1 MRIEKRE
8 LKVIEKIGIIG
19 GGIMGGGLVRHFLGK
34 GFRVVLVEA
43 DESLAQKGRARL
55 EKSWR
60 TEIGKGRLSEEQAAA
75 WRENFQAGSGLDRLE
90 GMDVVIEAVSED
102 LALKQGLLS
111 RLEKHVGPE
120 AVICSNT
127 SAIPISAIAAA
138 LSVPGRFLGTH
149 FFNPPHVM
157 PLVELVPGMDTS
169 PEVVELISAFLSS
182 AGKKVVR
189 IKECPGFLVNRILGA
204 FMNEAMW
211 LLQDVAGIRELD
223 ACAREI
229 GLPMGPATLGDMVGW
244 DVIHASNRTL
254 EMYYG
259 KRFELPPL
267 FEEIRS
273 RQRYGAKSGK
283 GFYDHTQ
290 TPPEMTSDLA
300 PASRSLDAKDL
311 DLVRT
316 RLRSAILAEGIRCL
330 DEGLATSGDIDLA
343 MTLGAG
349 FPKGP
354 LAWADQIGLE
364 VVTDELLRLSEA
376 LGPRFWPAPVIR
388 IHVLAGYKG
397 LSSGRGLVGVY

>member
-1 MRIEKRE
+1 M
-8 LKVIEKIGIIG
+8 IEKIGIIG
-19 GGIMGGGLVRHFLGK
+19 GGIMGSGLARHFLAK
-34 GFRVVLVEA
+34 GLRVVLIEA
-43 DESLAQKGRARL
+43 DEALAQKSRTKL
-55 EKSWR
+55 EKIWEAEVR
-60 TEIGKGRLSEEQAAA
+60 KGKLSEEQAAA
-75 WRENFQAGSGLDRLE
+75 WRGSFQAGSGLDRLE
-90 GMDVVIEAVSED
+90 GTDLVIEAVSED
-102 LALKQGLLS
+102 LGLKQGLLS
-111 RLEKHVGPE
+111 RLEKEVGPE
-120 AVICSNT
+120 TVICSNT

-138 LSVPGRFLGTH
+138 LSLPQRFLGTH
-149 FFNPPHVM
+149 FFNPPHLM

-169 PEVVELISAFLSS
+169 PEVVDLAGAFLSS
-182 AGKKVVR
+182 AGKRPVR

-204 FMNEAMW
+204 FMNEALW
-211 LLQDVAGIRELD
+211 LLQEVSGIRELD

-267 FEEIRS
+267 FEEIHT

-316 RLRSAILAEGIRCL
+316 RLRSAIIAEGIRCL
-330 DEGLATSGDIDLA
+330 DEGLATPGDIDLA

-354 LAWADQIGLE
+354 LAWADQIGLDI
-364 VVTDELLRLSEA
+364 VTDELLRLSKA

>member
-1 MRIEKRE
+1 
-8 LKVIEKIGIIG
+8 VIEKIGVIG
-19 GGIMGGGLVRHFLGK
+19 GGIMGSGLVRHFLGK

-43 DESLAQKGRARL
+43 DESLAQKSRARL
-55 EKSWR
+55 EKTWR

-90 GMDVVIEAVSED
+90 GMDMVIEAVSED
-102 LALKQGLLS
+102 LALKQALLS

-149 FFNPPHVM
+149 FFNPPHLM

-169 PEVVELISAFLSS
+169 PEIVDLTSALLSF
-182 AGKKVVR
+182 AGKRPVR

-211 LLQDVAGIRELD
+211 LLQETAGIQEVD
-223 ACAREI
+223 ACARDL

-244 DVIHASNRTL
+244 DVIYASNRTL
-254 EMYYG
+254 ETYYG
-259 KRFELPPL
+259 KRFEVPSL
-267 FEEIRS
+267 FKEIQAVGRF
-273 RQRYGAKSGK
+273 GAKSGK
-283 GFYDHTQ
+283 GFYDHAKA
-290 TPPEMTSDLA
+290 PPEPTWDLA
-300 PASRSLDAKDL
+300 PDSRDLDAEGL
-311 DLVRT
+311 RT
-316 RLRSAILAEGIRCL
+316 VMARLRSAILAEGIRCM
-330 DEGLATSGDIDLA
+330 DEGLATPRDIDLA

-354 LAWADQIGLE
+354 LAWADQIGLD
-364 VVTDELLRLSEA
+364 VVTGELLCLSEA

-388 IHVLAGYKG
+388 IHVLAGYNG
-397 LSSGRGLVGVY
+397 LSSGRGLAGIY